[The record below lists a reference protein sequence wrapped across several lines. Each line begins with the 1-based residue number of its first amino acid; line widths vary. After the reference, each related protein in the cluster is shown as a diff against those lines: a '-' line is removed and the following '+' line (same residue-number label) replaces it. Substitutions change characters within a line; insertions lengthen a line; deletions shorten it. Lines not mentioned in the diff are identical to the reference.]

1 MKARGY
7 TCRDFTPRA
16 PQVGLADEFE
26 RRLERVVEGFFSKAF
41 RSKIEPAEIGRRLM
55 REMEGGK
62 TVSVSALY
70 VPNRYAVRLSPVD
83 HERLE
88 GLLPTLE
95 EEFIRLLKANARER
109 TWRPSGPLSI
119 SFETSERIAEGRF
132 EVGAEHDSSAPE
144 APPVSEPRPTLVIE
158 DADPP
163 RRLPIESDRVVIGR
177 LDGCDL
183 VLSDA
188 EVSRKHAEIVRKE
201 GSWWISDL
209 DATNGTYVNG
219 TLTKERILSGG
230 DRIRVG
236 KTEIQ
241 FLQSTGEEN

>member
-1 MKARGY
+1 VGILA
-7 TCRDFTPRA
+7 RDFIEGA
-16 PQVGLADEFE
+16 SVGLADEFE

-62 TVSVSALY
+62 TVSVAAVY
-70 VPNRYAVRLSPVD
+70 VPNRYGVRLSPVD

-95 EEFIRLLKANARER
+95 KEFAQMLKAIARER
-109 TWRPSGPLSI
+109 TWRPAGAVTV
-119 SFETSERIAEGRF
+119 SFETSDRVPESRF
-132 EVGAEHDSSAPE
+132 EVSAEHDSSAAE
-144 APPVSEPRPTLVIE
+144 APADAVPRPVLLIK

-163 RRLPIESDRVVIGR
+163 RRLQVESDRLVIGR
-177 LDGCDL
+177 LDECDL

-188 EVSRKHAEIVRKE
+188 EVSRRHAEITNKE
-201 GSWWISDL
+201 NSWWITDIG
-209 DATNGTYVNG
+209 ATNGTFVND
-219 TLTKERILSGG
+219 TLTKERRLLTG

-236 KTEIQ
+236 NTEIE
-241 FLQSTGEEN
+241 FLETDAGEAS